1 MACWDNLSELM
12 DKLSLQ
18 FSEQAALRIIDSC
31 TDIEELKALT
41 KQLMQ
46 AHFGCR
52 QFIADLML
60 HQAEELRQQREAALA
75 ERRAR
80 GSTEA
85 SPGLKG

>member
-1 MACWDNLSELM
+1 M

-18 FSEQAALRIIDSC
+18 FSETAALRVIDSC

-41 KQLMQ
+41 KQLMK

-60 HQAEELRQQREAALA
+60 HQAEELRKQREAALA
-75 ERRAR
+75 ERQARRA
-80 GSTEA
+80 GGA
-85 SPGLKG
+85 SPGLKE